1 MGFFKVLKKQKI
13 LFLNIFLLLYILIN
27 LFMGERGLISYFEKK
42 NLLQELDK
50 QEILLT
56 QEVKNFENKNN
67 LLSENLNFDFVDTL
81 VREKLKFGSKNEI
94 IIKLND

>member
-1 MGFFKVLKKQKI
+1 
-13 LFLNIFLLLYILIN
+13 
-27 LFMGERGLISYFEKK
+27 MGERGLISYFEKK